1 MEGFIR
7 RVWGKLVIDKVV
19 IVVKGIFLVR
29 FMSFEFRSKVL
40 EEGILMFEKINGY
53 CLILGCWF
61 WCKEDWYFKGVY
73 MGSFNGF

>member
-7 RVWGKLVIDKVV
+7 RVWGKLGIDKVV

-40 EEGILMFEKINGY
+40 DEGILMFDKK
-53 CLILGCWF
+53 LII
-61 WCKEDWYFKGVY
+61 V
-73 MGSFNGF
+73 